1 MTVAKSAQREE
12 IIASIMKYGREESRL
27 SIIFRELVANR
38 FGISVTDS
46 ECMDFLMERGS
57 ATAGDLA
64 KITGLTTG
72 AITGTIRRLKKAGL
86 VTAKSDPSDKRRV
99 IVRPIMKKVR
109 AGIQLYAS
117 FGNSLNELYAQYTLD
132 QLKFVADYHRRMGEI
147 FSNEIKK
154 LNGLNK

>member
-1 MTVAKSAQREE
+1 QRERT
-12 IIASIMKYGREESRL
+12 IASIMKYGREESRL
-27 SIIFRELVANR
+27 SVIFRELIANR
-38 FGISVTDS
+38 FGIAVTDS

-72 AITGTIRRLKKAGL
+72 AITGTIRRLKRAGL

-99 IVRPIMKKVR
+99 IVKPVMKKVR
-109 AGIQLYAS
+109 AGSRLYAS
-117 FGNSLNELYAQYTLD
+117 FGSSLNELYAQYRLNE
-132 QLKFVADYHRRMGEI
+132 LKFVADYHRRMGDI

-154 LNGLNK
+154 LNRTRK

>member
-1 MTVAKSAQREE
+1 MTVTKGVQREE

-46 ECMDFLMERGS
+46 ECMDFLMERGY
-57 ATAGDLA
+57 ATAGDLS

-72 AITGTIRRLKKAGL
+72 AITGTIRRLKRAGL
-86 VTAKSDPSDKRRV
+86 VTAQSDPSDKRKV
-99 IVRPIMKKVR
+99 IVKPIMKKVR
-109 AGIQLYAS
+109 AGTQLYAS
-117 FGNSLNELYAQYTLD
+117 FENSINELYAQYTLE
-132 QLKFVADYHRRMGEI
+132 QLKFVADYHRKMGEI

-154 LNGLNK
+154 LNGTRK